1 MWTRSTFYTSF
12 ILNFCCIFLY
22 VPIATAQLNVSTKQS
37 DNFHKI
43 KIDAAQNIEM
53 NFSELL
59 ENNQHLPAIIQIYQT
74 KDDLL
79 WLVTDDDG
87 IIEYNGTT
95 FTHYRNLRNDPHS
108 LPSNRVTTMFE
119 ENEFTLWIAT
129 KTGICKFDRVKKQFI
144 PFYFNNMPLAGGGF
158 LKTPDGR
165 LLCGTSAGICVIN
178 KINNT
183 LIPFPNQRIK
193 ARNGKYFHGETIQST
208 GTLLYDKE
216 GKLWSNIVTQ
226 NLEGLASFDFKLNEW
241 TFYPHE
247 NLYLKKT
254 VNTQYSAEK
263 IGTWCI
269 YADEDEDR
277 IWAGGY
283 GTGLRC
289 YSKSK
294 GTWQQFYFEND
305 VIAQEWSNAVVTIFA
320 NNKNEL
326 LVGTYEGLKVF
337 NKSTL
342 TAKKYVHANK
352 NNQMNI
358 GTVHSISTDNCGNL
372 WLGGA
377 YGLIRLHHLNNRFVP
392 VDRIAGSPLNIQ
404 SFLQLNSGNFII
416 NDYKKSVDENNI
428 YEIEE
433 LKMKSQYYYLWRQT
447 SLYDPVIKFE
457 MTSQGKI
464 VSFSSGGIATS
475 DTVLKKFQQIPITLF
490 ETNGEKIK
498 DFKTEYYSVVKWND
512 SIYYA
517 CRRTTA
523 ELGFIKIN
531 INAKTAQQYKP
542 YGSSNEK
549 RQPLSGNI
557 HWLYKDCYDRLW
569 CCSDDRGLSIFYPS
583 TNTFEHYFSVAD
595 DKTSLPANLIRCVY
609 QTMDKTFWISTNAG
623 LCRTKALPGSKAAF
637 EVIVPDIECNFLY
650 EDNNGYLWVN
660 YKNGTFR
667 LNIKT
672 LAKQFYNET
681 DGYNWDGYYAKKYLL
696 PDGNF
701 LMPDGL
707 IFDPS
712 ALPQNQFKPVPFIYD
727 VKIYNNEL
735 KTDSSF
741 PFKKNIQLNHDQ
753 NFISISY
760 TCNSYVNEEKNT
772 YQYKLEGVDTG
783 WVLAGNRTTAYY
795 TQLQPGTYNFWAKAF
810 NNDGLQGLEKH
821 LLTIVIIP
829 AWYQTWWFK
838 TLCILA
844 GLAIVYIF
852 YRQKINQEKAKR
864 LAQNS
869 NAELKQAKAEFEKQI
884 AKTEMIA
891 LRAQMNPHFIF
902 NVLNS
907 INKYILINEGDK
919 ASYYLTQFSRLIRRV
934 LENSQSAK
942 ISLEA
947 DLSALQLYIKMEKLR
962 FGDRFSYNIDVQK
975 NIDTQFVQVPP
986 LLIQPYVENAIWHG
1000 LMQQETTGNL
1010 DIIITHPHENILHI
1024 VVQDNGI
1031 GRKKAMELESKSATK
1046 HKSFGM
1052 QITKDRI
1059 NIVNKLYNM
1068 QATVEYED
1076 IYNEQKPAGTRVT
1089 LTIPV

>member
-1 MWTRSTFYTSF
+1 
-12 ILNFCCIFLY
+12 
-22 VPIATAQLNVSTKQS
+22 VATAQLNVSLKQH

-59 ENNQHLPAIIQIYQT
+59 ENNQQLPVIIQIYQT
-74 KDDLL
+74 KDNLL

-87 IIEYNGTT
+87 IIEYNSTT
-95 FTHYRNLRNDPHS
+95 FTHYRNLRNDSLS

-119 ENEFTLWIAT
+119 ENGFIVWVGT

-165 LLCGTSAGICVIN
+165 LLCGTSAGLCVIN

-193 ARNGKYFHGETIQST
+193 ARNGKYFEGETIQST
-208 GTLLYDKE
+208 GTLLHDKE

-247 NLYLKKT
+247 NLYPQKTEKAPHSDKKI
-254 VNTQYSAEK
+254 V
-263 IGTWCI
+263 TWCI

-294 GTWQQFYFEND
+294 GTWQQFYFENGG
-305 VIAQEWSNAVVTIFA
+305 ISPEWSNAVLTIFA

-326 LVGTYEGLKVF
+326 LVGTYEGLRVF

-342 TAKKYVHANK
+342 TVKKYIQAIENTK
-352 NNQMNI
+352 LDFNSA
-358 GTVHSISTDNCGNL
+358 VHSITTDNCGNL

-377 YGLIRLHHLNNRFVP
+377 YGLVRLHRLNNRFVP
-392 VDRIAGSPLNIQ
+392 VDRIVGSPLNIQ
-404 SFLQLNSGNFII
+404 SFLQLKTGNFII
-416 NDYKKSVDENNI
+416 NDFKRSAAQNNI
-428 YEIEE
+428 CEIKE
-433 LKMKSQYYYLWRQT
+433 LKLKSRYDYLRPET
-447 SLYDPVIKFE
+447 SRSGPVIKFE
-457 MTSQGKI
+457 MTSQGKL
-464 VSFSSGGIATS
+464 VTFSKDGIASS
-475 DTVLKKFQQIPITLF
+475 DTGLKKFQRIPITLF
-490 ETNGEKIK
+490 ETNGEEIK
-498 DFKTEYYSVVKWND
+498 DFTTEFYSVVKWND

-531 INAKTAQQYKP
+531 INTKIANQYKP
-542 YGSSNEK
+542 FGNSDKKLQPVSGS
-549 RQPLSGNI
+549 I

-583 TNTFEHYFSVAD
+583 TNTFEHYFSIAD

-609 QTMDKTFWISTNAG
+609 QTSDKTFWISTNAG
-623 LCRTKALPGSKAAF
+623 LCRAKALPGSKAAF

-660 YKNGTFR
+660 FKNGTFR

-696 PDGNF
+696 PNGNF

-712 ALPQNQFKPVPFIYD
+712 ALPRNQFKPVPSIYE
-727 VKIYNNEL
+727 VKVYNDNL
-735 KTDSSF
+735 KADSSF
-741 PFKKNIQLNHDQ
+741 PFKKNIHLNHNQ

-760 TCNSYVNEEKNT
+760 TSDSYVNEEKNT
-772 YQYKLEGVDTG
+772 YSYKLEGVDTG
-783 WVLAGNRTTAYY
+783 WVQAGSRTTAFY
-795 TQLQPGTYNFWAKAF
+795 TQLQPGTYNFWVKAS

-829 AWYQTWWFK
+829 AWHQTWWFR
-838 TLCILA
+838 TLCILT
-844 GLAIVYIF
+844 GLAIVYTF
-852 YRQKINQEKAKR
+852 YRQKLNQEKAKA
-864 LAQNS
+864 LAQS
-869 NAELKQAKAEFEKQI
+869 SKAELKHAKAEFEKQI
-884 AKTEMIA
+884 AETEMIA

-907 INKYILINEGDK
+907 INKYILVNEGEN
-919 ASYYLTQFSRLIRRV
+919 ASHYLTQFSRLIRLV
-934 LENSQSAK
+934 LENSKSSK
-942 ISLEA
+942 ISLGA
-947 DLSALQLYIKMEKLR
+947 DLQALQLYINMEELR
-962 FGDRFSYNIDVQK
+962 FGNRFSYNINVQK

-1000 LMQQETTGNL
+1000 LMQQETKGCL
-1010 DIIITHPHENILHI
+1010 DIIITHPHENLLQI

-1031 GRKKAMELESKSATK
+1031 GRKKAMVLKSKSATK

-1059 NIVNKLYNM
+1059 NIVNKLYNI

-1076 IYNEQKPAGTRVT
+1076 IYNEQIPAGTRVT